1 MKRFVAICLLVVC
14 VALPLISWG
23 ATTYE
28 CLNCGS
34 RNTKTTTDS
43 RAKPTGSGTS
53 HSESYYS
60 VTTCSECNKLT
71 ISYGLHIVP
80 HKYTKTVI
88 DRMPSLNLKQ
98 VKYTCKPCGYS
109 YTEYE
114 PIDPSKPYGAIH
126 N

>member
-14 VALPLISWG
+14 VALPLFSWG
-23 ATTYE
+23 ATYE

-34 RNTKTTTDS
+34 YNTKTETDS
-43 RAKPTGSGTS
+43 SAKATGSGTS
-53 HSESYYS
+53 HTVCIYS

-71 ISYGLHIVP
+71 ISYSFHKEP

-88 DRMPSLNLKQ
+88 ESMPSLNLKQ

-109 YTEYE
+109 YTAYE
-114 PIDPSKPYGAIH
+114 PIDPSKPYGTFH

>member
-71 ISYGLHIVP
+71 ISYGIHKVP

-88 DRMPSLNLKQ
+88 DRMPRLNLKQ
-98 VKYTCKPCGYS
+98 VKYTCKPCGFC
-109 YTEYE
+109 YTVYE
-114 PIDPSKPYGAIH
+114 RFDAS
-126 N
+126 